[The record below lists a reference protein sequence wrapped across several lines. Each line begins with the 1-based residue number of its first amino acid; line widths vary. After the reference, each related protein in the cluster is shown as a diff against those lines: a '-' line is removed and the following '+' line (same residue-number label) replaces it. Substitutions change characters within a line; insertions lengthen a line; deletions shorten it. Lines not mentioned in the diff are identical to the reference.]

1 MFCRQCEYALDGLET
16 FRCPE
21 CGRTFDPDQRRSY
34 RRSPRQWQ
42 FRMAVRAV
50 LRAALRITGFACLA
64 LLIAGLITGGWLY
77 RRYSSER
84 AVIARLE
91 ACVDGC
97 AVGRKPSGPAW
108 LRRWTAFRSHPWM
121 KTVTLVHVTG
131 GSLPEDILA
140 KICRLPDLI
149 DFSLDQTKIDGSG
162 LRHLQTAPNLIHVQ
176 LELVGLEDDDLVHLA
191 ALRNLK
197 TLVLS
202 CPKVTDKGLR
212 HLQGMTNLRRLH
224 LTGTR
229 VTFFGRRELQ
239 RALPNLIIRGR

>member
-50 LRAALRITGFACLA
+50 LRTALRITGFACLA

-84 AVIARLE
+84 AVIAGLE
-91 ACVDGC
+91 TCVDGC

-131 GSLPEDILA
+131 GSLPDDVLA
-140 KICRLPDLI
+140 DLRRLPDLI
-149 DFSLDQTKIDGSG
+149 HVDF
-162 LRHLQTAPNLIHVQ
+162 
-176 LELVGLEDDDLVHLA
+176 EFVGLDDGDLVHLA

-197 TLVLS
+197 TLAIS
-202 CPKVTDKGLR
+202 GPQVTDKGLR

-224 LTGTR
+224 LTGTS